1 MINGRQTGIALITVL
16 LVLSLA
22 TVAAVSMTTRQQ
34 LDIRRTTNVLRIEE
48 GYMALLAA
56 EEFAKALLL
65 YDLTQ
70 TKIPKD
76 QDGFGDYWYHPDLNK
91 AVQTVGNF
99 TVTNLEIED
108 LQGRFNINNL
118 LTDPNTV
125 SQNNY
130 ENFRNLLALDEY
142 DLPEELAD
150 IAIDWMDEDP
160 DPRPNSTEDTGYQSL
175 TKPYI
180 PPNREMASASEINR
194 LMGVNLSGQDDYDGS
209 NNKMRRL
216 IRDMLLK
223 DKQQVLV
230 ALPRGTAIN
239 INTPSSPA
247 IFQMIVPGLTGED
260 AEKLFN
266 STRVAP
272 EKAPEFS
279 DTAAFWSDPLVSAH
293 SVAQSRQVKISVNS
307 QYFLLRAQA
316 IHEDLVVYS
325 NTIFYRTQNPNSVRV
340 VHRSYGRAGE
350 I

>member
-1 MINGRQTGIALITVL
+1 MMNGKQTGIALITVL

-65 YDLTQ
+65 FDLTQ
-70 TKIPKD
+70 TVTPSLPNNL
-76 QDGFGDYWYHPDLNK
+76 DGLGDYWNSPDLEK

-99 TVTNLEIED
+99 TVTNLTIED

-118 LTDPNTV
+118 LTDPTTV

-130 ENFRNLLALDEY
+130 ENFQILLGEY
-142 DLPEELAD
+142 GLRPELANV
-150 IAIDWMDEDP
+150 AVDWMDEVLAIYQQDGA
-160 DPRPNSTEDTGYQSL
+160 EDTAYQSM
-175 TKPYI
+175 TKPYL

-209 NNKMRRL
+209 DNKRRKIL
-216 IRDMLLK
+216 AKMLLDEQK
-223 DKQQVLV
+223 VLI
-230 ALPRGTAIN
+230 ALPRGTPIN
-239 INTPSSPA
+239 VNTPSSSA
-247 IFQMIVPGLTGED
+247 IFKMIVPGLSDED
-260 AEKLFN
+260 AESLYE
-266 STRVAP
+266 STRIAFKSAP
-272 EKAPEFS
+272 PFK
-279 DTAAFWSDPLVSAH
+279 TAADFWGHSLISARP
-293 SVAQSRQVKISVNS
+293 VAQSRQVAISVNS

-325 NTIFYRTQNPNSVRV
+325 NTIFYRTAESVRV